1 VIMSLQQSARLSALI
16 LTVFVFV
23 QAGLA
28 QSNQSWT
35 SSSQQESPN
44 ATINPLRTS
53 ESHTESDGRASNRT
67 SVETMGMDGRYVPY
81 SDIETQ
87 SVRVNDTTVRNIQ
100 RAFGRDVDG
109 HRVLIQEKQE
119 EVRSLPG
126 GAQSVSRT
134 FSNPDANGALQVVQR
149 ELEDSKQVSPG
160 VRVTNTTI
168 LSPDINGGLAPA
180 VRTEQRETRSSDGTV
195 ESSKST
201 LLNDGTST
209 WRLSEVRESTSKP
222 ESPELRTKEE
232 RVFRP
237 DSTGKLAL
245 TERTVSHESQAT
257 GGDKGETVDTY
268 STNVPGVAGDDSMQL
283 VQRATTVQRNSAGT
297 QSTVRQVEQPRPG
310 SVGGSLHVTQEAIDI
325 VRPDASGNARV
336 SRTIETPDS
345 DGRMGQVWVD
355 TGKTDNPAAI
365 QVDTKAPAQKAVKK

>member
-1 VIMSLQQSARLSALI
+1 MLFLRPARLSALI
-16 LTVFVFV
+16 LTFFVFA

-35 SSSQQESPN
+35 SSSQQDSPN

-53 ESHTESDGRASNRT
+53 ESHTESDGSLVNRN

-87 SVRVNDTTVRNIQ
+87 SVRVNDTTVRTTQ

-119 EVRSLPG
+119 EVRSQPD
-126 GAQSVSRT
+126 GAQTVTRT

-149 ELEDSKQVSPG
+149 ETEDSRQISPG

-168 LSPDINGGLAPA
+168 FSPDINGGLSPA
-180 VRTEQRETRSSDGTV
+180 VRTEQKETRGADGTI
-195 ESSKST
+195 ESNKST
-201 LLNDGTST
+201 LLNDGTSA
-209 WRLSEVRESTSKP
+209 WKLSEVRESTSKP

-245 TERTVSHESQAT
+245 AERTVSHESQAS
-257 GGDKGETVDTY
+257 GGEKRETVDTY
-268 STNVPGVAGDDSMQL
+268 STNIPGVAGDSSLQL
-283 VQRATTVQRNSAGT
+283 VQRSTTVHRNSAGT
-297 QSTVRQVEQPRPG
+297 QSTFHQVEQPRPG
-310 SVGGSLHVTQEAIDI
+310 AVGGSLHVTQEAIDI
-325 VRPDASGNARV
+325 VRPDASGSARQ
-336 SRTIETPDS
+336 SRTILTPDS

-355 TGKTDNPAAI
+355 TGKTDNPSPI
-365 QVDTKAPAQKAVKK
+365 QVDTKAPAQKPTKK

>member
-1 VIMSLQQSARLSALI
+1 MLFLRPARLSATM
-16 LTVFVFV
+16 LTFFIFA
-23 QAGLA
+23 QAGAA

-44 ATINPLRTS
+44 ATINPLRTT
-53 ESHTESDGRASNRT
+53 ESHTESDSRAVNRT

-87 SVRVNDTTVRNIQ
+87 SARVNDSTVRTIQ
-100 RAFGRDVDG
+100 RAYGRDVDG

-119 EVRSLPG
+119 EIRSLPG
-126 GAQSVSRT
+126 GGQTVTRT

-149 ELEDSKQVSPG
+149 ELEDSKQISPG

-168 LSPDINGGLAPA
+168 FSPDINGGLSPA
-180 VRTEQRETRSSDGTV
+180 VRTEQKETRGADGTI

-201 LLNDGTST
+201 LLNDGTSA
-209 WRLSEVRESTSKP
+209 WRLSEVRESTSTP
-222 ESPELRTKEE
+222 AGPELRTKEE
-232 RVFRP
+232 RIFHP

-245 TERTVSHESQAT
+245 AERTVSHESQAS
-257 GGDKGETVDTY
+257 GGEKRATVDTY
-268 STNVPGVAGDDSMQL
+268 STNVPGVAGDNSLQL
-283 VQRATTVQRNSAGT
+283 VQRATTVQRNSGGT
-297 QSTVRQVEQPRPG
+297 QSTIQQVEQPRPG

-325 VRPDASGNARV
+325 VRPDASGNARQ
-336 SRTIETPDS
+336 SRTILTPAS

-355 TGKTDNPAAI
+355 NGKTDNPAAI
-365 QVDTKAPAQKAVKK
+365 QIDTKAPAQNPAKK

>member
-1 VIMSLQQSARLSALI
+1 
-16 LTVFVFV
+16 
-23 QAGLA
+23 
-28 QSNQSWT
+28 
-35 SSSQQESPN
+35 
-44 ATINPLRTS
+44 
-53 ESHTESDGRASNRT
+53 
-67 SVETMGMDGRYVPY
+67 MGMDGRYVPY

-100 RAFGRDVDG
+100 RAYGRDVDG

-119 EVRSLPG
+119 EVRSLPD
-126 GAQSVSRT
+126 GAQTVTRT
-134 FSNPDANGALQVVQR
+134 FSNPDSNGALQVVQR
-149 ELEDSKQVSPG
+149 ESEDSKQISPG

-168 LSPDINGGLAPA
+168 LSPDINGGLSPA
-180 VRTEQRETRSSDGTV
+180 VRTEQRETRGSDGTI

-222 ESPELRTKEE
+222 DSPELRTKEE

-245 TERTVSHESQAT
+245 TERTVSHESQAN
-257 GGDKGETVDTY
+257 GGAMRETVDTY
-268 STNVPGVAGDDSMQL
+268 STNVPGVAGDSSMQL
-283 VQRATTVQRNSAGT
+283 VQRSTTVQRNSAGT
-297 QSTVRQVEQPRPG
+297 QSRAQQVEQPSPG

-325 VRPDASGNARV
+325 VRPDASGTAHQ
-336 SRTIETPDS
+336 SRTILTPDS

-355 TGKTDNPAAI
+355 TGKTDNPATI